1 MTYSPIV
8 LCLLFVFFYCTLFKH
23 VVVSSRGQCLSDQ
36 QSLLLQFKNN
46 LIFEPTESKSLVTWN
61 QSSDCCTWEGISCE
75 QGRVTG
81 LKLSNESISG
91 GINNNST
98 LFNLQYL
105 QSLDLSYNLINSTIP
120 SRIGN
125 LKNLRY
131 LNFSFVFWGQIPQE
145 ISHLKKLLILDL
157 SHYDSSDLYF
167 YDYVLEIP
175 NLRFV
180 VQNLTKL
187 EELYLDSVHIS
198 TPGNEWGQ
206 AISSSLPNLRVLS
219 LSECLLSGSI
229 HQSLAK
235 LQHLSVIELSHNNLS
250 SPVPRSFGNFSNL
263 TSLQLNGCNLH
274 GTFPKEIFQVPTL
287 RILSMSDNGLLD
299 GSLPEFP
306 PSSDLQFLDISF
318 TNFKGRLPSSIGNLR
333 QLTDLDLSN
342 CLFSGPLPKSIS
354 KLTQLVYLGLS
365 NNQFVGP
372 ISSFDMTKNLEQ
384 IDLSSNNLSGPIS
397 SAHLKGLLNLVSIDL
412 RSNSFNGNIPSS
424 LFTLPL
430 LEEIDLSYN
439 QFSGEVLEFPN
450 PSSSM
455 LDSIDLSSNKLQGTI
470 PMSIFKLTELHSLS
484 LSFNMFNGTIH
495 LDTSLGF
502 LQNLN
507 LSHNQLVSIQEPSLY
522 NIYNLR
528 TLDLG
533 FNQLDRKIP
542 ILPPNIYYVDLSSN
556 SFTSSIP
563 SESICNARNLQYL
576 DLSNNSLTGIIPAC
590 MHATGTTFEVKLHNN
605 NLSGPI
611 PDLFPLSCRLRT
623 LDLSGNLLTKSIP
636 KSLANCP
643 ALEYLNLGNNQML
656 DTFPMLLKSI
666 SGLQVLVLRSNKF
679 YGQITCTES
688 IDHWPMIQIVDI
700 ASNNFSGELP
710 GKCLTTWLTKMTD
723 DSQPQLSHL
732 FPISATSNPHF
743 TFSQPEYSDNV
754 YNRSTHQVHDNYD
767 YAVSIINKGLK
778 MQMLKILFTGFT
790 YIDFSSNKFHGEIP
804 KEFGQLISLYGLNL
818 SNNLL
823 SGQIPSSFGNMRQL
837 ESLDLSRNHLSGKI
851 PESLS
856 NLSFLGFLNLSYNQL
871 HGRIPGGHT
880 QAFLEDSFQGNQGLC
895 GLPVTSNC
903 PGDAAAPD
911 TSPKTPKA
919 NHSTSANN
927 EIEWNLISAEIGF
940 LVGFGTVLG
949 PLVFWK
955 RWRKWYFDRVEDIAF
970 SILPQ
975 ILLRKWLSWKMGT
988 RKGVRVGGRRAS

>member
-36 QSLLLQFKNN
+36 QSLLLQFKDN

-125 LKNLRY
+125 LK
-131 LNFSFVFWGQIPQE
+131 
-145 ISHLKKLLILDL
+145 
-157 SHYDSSDLYF
+157 
-167 YDYVLEIP
+167 

-299 GSLPEFP
+299 V
-306 PSSDLQFLDISF
+306 D
-318 TNFKGRLPSSIGNLR
+318 RLRS
-333 QLTDLDLSN
+333 SN

-354 KLTQLVYLGLS
+354 KLTQLVHLGLS

-590 MHATGTTFEVKLHNN
+590 MLATGTTFEVKLHNN

-623 LDLSGNLLTKSIP
+623 LDLSGNLLTK
-636 KSLANCP
+636 
-643 ALEYLNLGNNQML
+643 
-656 DTFPMLLKSI
+656 
-666 SGLQVLVLRSNKF
+666 
-679 YGQITCTES
+679 ITCTES

-743 TFSQPEYSDNV
+743 TFSQRNIQ
-754 YNRSTHQVHDNYD
+754 TMFTT
-767 YAVSIINKGLK
+767 GLRTRN
-778 MQMLKILFTGFT
+778 LDSL
-790 YIDFSSNKFHGEIP
+790 Y
-804 KEFGQLISLYGLNL
+804 LYGLNL

-871 HGRIPGGHT
+871 HGRIPG
-880 QAFLEDSFQGNQGLC
+880 
-895 GLPVTSNC
+895 
-903 PGDAAAPD
+903 GDAAAPD

-988 RKGVRVGGRRAS
+988 RKGVRVGGRIAS